1 MVNTCLSIVCTSGLK
16 RKKPLTG
23 LHISCPYIPYACT
36 IRVHCNDNWTG
47 SSMTYSIV
55 STASSE
61 ILKMLPPD
69 LESNNLFSKYTTNQ
83 TDIQYNDPAKAN
95 PESKQ

>member
-1 MVNTCLSIVCTSGLK
+1 
-16 RKKPLTG
+16 
-23 LHISCPYIPYACT
+23 
-36 IRVHCNDNWTG
+36 
-47 SSMTYSIV
+47 MTYSIV

-95 PESKQ
+95 PESKQWKHTAGKAMEEWLTYQNTYLQEMLHHDG